1 VGVVLAV
8 PLSMAIA
15 RLVEDRAA
23 KEREAST

>member
-1 VGVVLAV
+1 VVLAV

-23 KEREAST
+23 KEREASA